1 MRNYREMQSG
11 EARLCEKTEPAAFF
25 QKNPD
30 SALPCKLCAKSKQKM
45 RRKSDN
51 PKCGG
56 GGRIRTIGF

>member
-1 MRNYREMQSG
+1 MIRSG
-11 EARLCEKTEPAAFF
+11 KAGLCEKTESAAFF

-30 SALPCKLCAKSKQKM
+30 SALPCKLSAKSKQKL

-56 GGRIRTIGF
+56 VVESGQSDFDMNY